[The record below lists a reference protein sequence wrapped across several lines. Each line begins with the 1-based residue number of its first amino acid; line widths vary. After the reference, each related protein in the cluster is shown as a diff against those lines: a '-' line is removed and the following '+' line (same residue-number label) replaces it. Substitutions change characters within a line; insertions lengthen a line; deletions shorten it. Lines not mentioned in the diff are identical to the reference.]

1 MRGLAV
7 TSHMNK
13 NNGEEMTSRLNRR
26 QFLALTGLTVAGGL
40 VAAGGYLYANNEA
53 DQPEISRVPIPIPGL
68 EPALDGFSIAVL
80 ADFHLYPLTQL
91 DLIKKAVAMTNALK
105 PDLTVLL
112 GDYVWHEVE
121 AVFDL
126 APVLAG
132 LNATHGVFA
141 TTGNHDYWTDIDII
155 TLALKEA
162 GLPLLINQGVPISVG
177 SKTLYLA
184 GLDDGW
190 SGDPDLEAT
199 MADLTPGATTVL
211 LSHEPDLADKHA
223 LDQRIALQLSGHSH
237 GGQVRFPGV
246 GALILPYLAWK
257 YDMGLYKVNDMWLYT
272 NRGLGVTNEPVRFN
286 CPPEITEITLV
297 QA

>member
-1 MRGLAV
+1 MKKRV
-7 TSHMNK
+7 T
-13 NNGEEMTSRLNRR
+13 GEEMNSRLNRR

-53 DQPEISRVPIPIPGL
+53 DEPEVSHVQIPLPRL
-68 EPALDGFSIAVL
+68 ETALDGFTIAVL

-91 DLIKKAVAMTNALK
+91 DLIKKAVTMTNTLK

-112 GDYVWHEVE
+112 GDYVWRDVE
-121 AVFDL
+121 AIYDL

-132 LNATHGVFA
+132 LDARHGVFA
-141 TTGNHDYWTDIDII
+141 TTGNHDYWTDIEVI
-155 TLALKEA
+155 TKGLKEA
-162 GLPLLINQGVPISVG
+162 GLPLLINQGVPISIG
-177 SKTLYLA
+177 KKGLYLA

-190 SGDPDLEAT
+190 SGEPDLQAT
-199 MADLTPGATTVL
+199 MQHLTPAATTVL
-211 LSHEPDLADKHA
+211 LAHEPDLADKYS
-223 LDQRIALQLSGHSH
+223 LDERIALQLSGHSH

-286 CPPEITEITLV
+286 CPPEISKITLV
-297 QA
+297 RV